1 MMMMTMTMMVVFV
14 VSRTHQF
21 LILAAQPRLV
31 GEARQCAVVVQVLAV
46 LLAICMHVDDV
57 PLHVR
62 LRTQQIGPNCEA
74 HGCMHTRW
82 QCGVR

>member
-1 MMMMTMTMMVVFV
+1 
-14 VSRTHQF
+14 
-21 LILAAQPRLV
+21 
-31 GEARQCAVVVQVLAV
+31 
-46 LLAICMHVDDV
+46 VDNV